1 MAGTVLGS
9 AAAAAEQS
17 QAQQVSRY
25 RETRSDRRFDQ
36 QAGEFRRAMSA
47 CLEGRGYSVK

>member
-1 MAGTVLGS
+1 VVRS
-9 AAAAAEQS
+9 AAAAAEQAD
-17 QAQQVSRY
+17 AQRASRY
-25 RETRSDRRFDQ
+25 RETRVDRRFDQ